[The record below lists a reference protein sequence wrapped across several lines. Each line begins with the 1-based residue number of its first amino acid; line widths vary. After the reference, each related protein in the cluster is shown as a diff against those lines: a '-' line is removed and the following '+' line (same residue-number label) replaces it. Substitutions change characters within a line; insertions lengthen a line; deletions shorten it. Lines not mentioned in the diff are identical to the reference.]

1 MKNVFFILDLFNLV
15 VFLYNCQYGAG
26 VFYISLASVIPS
38 SFRRLRRPL
47 LSELTLKK
55 LY

>member
-15 VFLYNCQYGAG
+15 VFLLQYGAR

-47 LSELTLKK
+47 LSELSLKK